1 MVVFKSE
8 FDLYIVI
15 FLIWNY
21 IWYVSGFFDI
31 NMIVCYYFLVL
42 CGLIYVNIF
51 IGFISEINIIRYMFV
66 DCYILVFINLDVF

>member
-8 FDLYIVI
+8 FDLYIFI